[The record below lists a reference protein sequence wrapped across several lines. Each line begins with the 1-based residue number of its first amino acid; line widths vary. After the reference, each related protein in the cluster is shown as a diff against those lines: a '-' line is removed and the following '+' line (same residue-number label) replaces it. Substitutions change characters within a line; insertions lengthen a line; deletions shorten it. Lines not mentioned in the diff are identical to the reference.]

1 MPLSYL
7 LAILNPL
14 KGASMN
20 RTCLLF
26 VALLATVSIASAQE
40 VRASLTGTVTDS
52 QGAAIPGVTITAT
65 NVANNSSITQITN
78 DSGLYLTP
86 FLSPGTY
93 RLTAE
98 KAGFKR
104 YVRDGIIL
112 QVQDRARLDVV
123 LEVGEISQS
132 VTINAEVSQLQTET
146 ASRSQVIAN
155 ELISQVPTQ
164 GRNPFQIAWAAP
176 GVVKTGGWRYLR
188 SFDIAGTSNF
198 AVNGGRN
205 RENEVLLD
213 GISNVRGNRTVI
225 HVPTM
230 ESVQEFKVATNT
242 YDAQYGRT
250 GGGVVTIVTKSGT
263 NSLHGTLFENFQV
276 EELNANQTELNRAG
290 VRKPPNNINTF
301 GLQAAGPV
309 YIPKVFDGRNKLF
322 WLISYEGMRQ
332 RSADP
337 GTTTVPLQEWRG
349 GDFSSLLNAQG
360 AQVTI
365 YDPLTTAPDGSRTPF
380 AGNRLPANRINP
392 ISAEVIKNFPTPNS
406 LGDGPARIN
415 NYIYPSRWIGDMDQ
429 WIGRIDYMI
438 NAKNNFYFRY
448 GQNPFAEYRGLV
460 FMTDLNNVNPA
471 EPTGN
476 APLNRNGR
484 NWTFDWT
491 STLSPRMTFNL
502 RAGLARWE
510 ESSGNSFG
518 AGYDPRQLGFASS
531 LVSQFTKLQYP
542 RFDVGTYGNAGSDSL
557 RRIGTNDSYT
567 IQPNA
572 NLAMG
577 RHIMKFGAEA
587 RRYNDNSNNP
597 GQASGNY
604 QFRRG
609 WTQARAL
616 QADAVSGN
624 EIASFLLGY
633 PDAAWVDRNIDP
645 AQQNH
650 YWALFF
656 QDDFKVTQRLTLNL
670 GMRWDYETP
679 VQERY
684 DRALRGMDFNAASP
698 IASRVQGLNL
708 KGAVQFAGVGGQP
721 RGAFDPDRNN
731 FQPRIGAA
739 YRIGAKWVVRGGYG
753 LYYLGQNEIGAP
765 QGFSRRTNAI
775 MSTDGNLTPAVNLTN
790 AFANQPGGQLLSAIG
805 SSQGAS
811 SFLGESVTVNYLN
824 RPLPYS
830 HQYSFDI
837 ERELPGN
844 MVAEV
849 AYVGNQ
855 TRRLPISANL
865 NVLPVNEL
873 GRLAAN
879 GQIDTA
885 YYSARIAN
893 PMAGLIP
900 NNATLNGATAPR
912 QNLLYPF
919 PQYAQVTVANSPI
932 GSQRYDGF
940 QAKVSKRMGYGLT
953 FLASYGVGKTLE
965 RVTLLNQQDY
975 NLQNLDASVLE
986 KRSADQIDIPQKFTI
1001 AGVFDLPFGKGRPIG
1016 GNMHRAADYVVG
1028 GWTLNWNITYQSG
1041 WALAY
1046 PNAPQVTAGSAK
1058 LGGSEQTLDKWFDTS
1073 KWINPSTGRL
1083 VPRAETTYA
1092 LRNFPTLFSDVRVPG
1107 YQNWDISASKNF
1119 PIHEQIRAQFR
1130 FEMVNAFNR
1139 PWYTGLIGG
1148 GNDVTNAN
1156 FGRLNFVQ
1164 GNLPRFIKLNL
1175 HLYF

>member
-1 MPLSYL
+1 MKRHISFIAAAMIAAMP
-7 LAILNPL
+7 N
-14 KGASMN
+14 
-20 RTCLLF
+20 
-26 VALLATVSIASAQE
+26 VWAQE
-40 VRASLTGTVTDS
+40 VRASITGTVTDA

-65 NVANNSSITQITN
+65 NVSNNATITQVSN
-78 DSGLYLTP
+78 EAGLYLTP
-86 FLSPGTY
+86 FLTPGTY

-98 KAGFKR
+98 KQGFKR
-104 YVRDGIIL
+104 YVREGILL
-112 QVQDRARLDVV
+112 QVQDRSRLDIVM
-123 LEVGEISQS
+123 EIGEMAQS
-132 VTINAEVSQLQTET
+132 VTVNAEVSQLQTET

-176 GVVKTGGWRYLR
+176 GVIKTGGWRYLR

-263 NSLHGTLFENFQV
+263 NQLRGTIFENFQV

-290 VRKPPNNINTF
+290 VPKPPNNINTF
-301 GLQAAGPV
+301 GVQAAGPV
-309 YIPKVFDGRNKLF
+309 YLPKVFDGRNKLF

-337 GTTTVPLQEWRG
+337 GTRTMPLQEWRG
-349 GDFSSLLNAQG
+349 GDFSTLRNAQN
-360 AQVTI
+360 ALVTV
-365 YDPLTTAPDGSRTPF
+365 YDPLTTAADGTRQPF
-380 AGNRLPANRINP
+380 AGNRLPSNRINP
-392 ISAEVIKNFPTPNS
+392 IAAEVIKAFPLPNS
-406 LGDGPARIN
+406 PGDGPARIN
-415 NYIYPSRWIGDMDQ
+415 NFIFPSRWIGDMDQ
-429 WIGRIDYMI
+429 WIGRLDYII
-438 NAKNNFYFRY
+438 NSKNTFYFRY
-448 GQNPFAEYRGLV
+448 GQNPFQEYRGLV
-460 FMTDLNNVNPA
+460 FITDLNQVNPA

-476 APLNRNGR
+476 APLIRNGR

-510 ESSGNSFG
+510 ENTGNSFG

-531 LVSQFTKLQYP
+531 LVSQFNQLQYP
-542 RFDVGTYGNAGSDSL
+542 RFNLSTYGSAGADRL
-557 RRIGTNDSYT
+557 LNIGTNDAYT

-577 RHIMKFGAEA
+577 RHLMKFGAEG

-597 GQASGNY
+597 GLASGQY
-604 QFRRG
+604 DFTRQ

-624 EIASFLLGY
+624 EVASFLLGY
-633 PDAAWVDRNIDP
+633 PGSAFVDKNIAP
-645 AQQNH
+645 AQRNH
-650 YWALFF
+650 YFAFFF
-656 QDDFKVTQRLTLNL
+656 QDDFKVNQRLTLNL
-670 GMRWDYETP
+670 GLRWDYEQP
-679 VQERY
+679 LVERY
-684 DRALRGMDFNAASP
+684 DRALRGMDLNVASP
-698 IASRVQGLNL
+698 IANRVTGLNL
-708 KGAVQFAGVGGQP
+708 KGAVQFANVGGQP
-721 RGAFDPDRNN
+721 RGAFEPDKNN

-739 YRIGAKWVVRGGYG
+739 YRIGSKWVIRGGYG
-753 LYYLGQNEIGAP
+753 IYYLGQNEIGAA

-775 MSTDGNLTPAVNLTN
+775 VTTDGNLTPAVNLTN
-790 AFANQPGGQLLSAIG
+790 AFANQAGGNLLAAVG
-805 SSQGAS
+805 SSLGAA
-811 SFLGESVTVNYLN
+811 SFLGEGVTVNNLN

-849 AYVGNQ
+849 AYVGNI
-855 TRRLPISANL
+855 TKKLPLSANL

-873 GRLAAN
+873 GRVTSTGAV
-879 GQIDTA
+879 DTA

-893 PMAGLIP
+893 PLQGLIP
-900 NNATLNGATAPR
+900 NNAGLNGATIPR

-919 PQYAQVTVANSPI
+919 PQYSQVTLANNPI
-932 GSQRYDGF
+932 GSQRYDGL

-953 FLASYGVGKTLE
+953 FLASYGMGKTLE
-965 RVTLLNQQDY
+965 KVTLLNQQNF
-975 NLQNLDASVLE
+975 NLNNVDSSVLE
-986 KRSADQIDIPQKFTI
+986 KRSANQIDLPQKFTI
-1001 AGVFDLPFGKGRPIG
+1001 AGVYDLPFGKGRPIG
-1016 GNMHRAADYVVG
+1016 GNWGRAADLVAG
-1028 GWTLNWNITYQSG
+1028 GWILNWNITYQSG
-1041 WALAY
+1041 WAVDY
-1046 PNAPQVTAGSAK
+1046 PNAPQVAAGSAK
-1058 LGGSEQTLDKWFDTS
+1058 LDSGAQTPDKWFNTDL
-1073 KWINPSTGRL
+1073 WINPSTGRL

-1107 YQNWDISASKNF
+1107 YKNWDISAAKNF
-1119 PIHEQIRAQFR
+1119 PIHEEIRLQFR
-1130 FEMVNAFNR
+1130 FEMVNAFNT
-1139 PWYTGLIGG
+1139 PWFTGLISGG
-1148 GNDVTNAN
+1148 SDVTNAN
-1156 FGRLNFVQ
+1156 FGRLNFSQ

>member
-1 MPLSYL
+1 MKKIL
-7 LAILNPL
+7 LL
-14 KGASMN
+14 
-20 RTCLLF
+20 LLF
-26 VALLATVSIASAQE
+26 AFAPVTFAQE
-40 VRASLTGTVTDS
+40 VRASITGTVTDS
-52 QGAAIPGVTITAT
+52 QGASIPGVTITAV
-65 NVANNSSITQITN
+65 NVANNASTTQVTN
-78 DSGLYLTP
+78 AAGLYLTP
-86 FLSPGTY
+86 FLTPGTY

-98 KAGFKR
+98 KQGFKR
-104 YVRDGIIL
+104 YVREGIIL
-112 QVQDRARLDVV
+112 QVQDRSRLDITM
-123 LEVGEISQS
+123 EVGEIAQS
-132 VTINAEVSQLQTET
+132 VTVNAEVSQLQTES
-146 ASRSQVIAN
+146 ASRAQVIAN

-263 NSLHGTLFENFQV
+263 NQLHGTVFEDFQV

-290 VRKPPNNINTF
+290 TRKPPNNINTF
-301 GLQAAGPV
+301 GAQAAGPV
-309 YIPKVFDGRNKLF
+309 YIPKVFDGRNRLF

-337 GTTTVPLQEWRG
+337 GTGTMPLDAWRG

-365 YDPLTTAPDGSRTPF
+365 YDPLTTAADGTRTPF
-380 AGNRLPANRINP
+380 AGNRLPGNRINP
-392 ISAEVIKNFPTPNS
+392 VSANVIKTLPLPNS
-406 LGDGPARIN
+406 PGDGAARIN
-415 NYIYPSRWIGDMDQ
+415 NYIYPSRWIGNMDQ
-429 WIGRIDYMI
+429 WIGRMDWMI
-438 NAKNNFYFRY
+438 NSKNNFYFRY
-448 GQNPFAEYRGLV
+448 GQNPFSEYRGLV
-460 FMTDLNNVNPA
+460 FMTDLKQPNVA

-476 APLNRNGR
+476 APLIRNGR

-510 ESSGNSFG
+510 ETTGSSFG

-531 LVSQFTKLQYP
+531 LVSQFTQLQYP
-542 RFDVGTYGNAGSDSL
+542 RFELGTYGP
-557 RRIGTNDSYT
+557 IGANRLLNLATNDAYT
-567 IQPNA
+567 VQPNA
-572 NLAMG
+572 NLAIG
-577 RHIMKFGAEA
+577 RHLMKFGAEG

-597 GQASGNY
+597 GQASGAY
-604 QFRRG
+604 TFSRA

-624 EIASFLLGY
+624 ELASFLLGY
-633 PDAAWVDRNIDP
+633 PASAFVDRNIAP
-645 AQQNH
+645 AQRNQ
-650 YWALFF
+650 YFAVFF
-656 QDDFKVTQRLTLNL
+656 QDDFKVSQRLTLNL
-670 GMRWDYETP
+670 GLRWDYETP
-679 VQERY
+679 AVERY
-684 DRALRGMDFNAASP
+684 NRALRGLDFSAASP
-698 IASRVQGLNL
+698 IASKVAGLNL
-708 KGAVQFAGVGGQP
+708 KGAVQFAGANGQP
-721 RGAFDPDRNN
+721 RGAFAPDRNN

-739 YRIGAKWVVRGGYG
+739 YRLGTKWVLRGGYG
-753 LYYLGQNEIGAP
+753 LYYLGQNELGAA
-765 QGFSRRTNAI
+765 QGFSRRTDAVV
-775 MSTDGNLTPAVNLTN
+775 STDGNLTPAVNLTN
-790 AFANQPGGQLLSAIG
+790 PFANLPGGQLLSAVG
-805 SSQGAS
+805 NSLGAA
-811 SFLGESVTVNYLN
+811 SFLGEAVTVNYLN

-837 ERELPGN
+837 ERELPGG
-844 MVAEV
+844 MLAEV

-855 TRRLPISANL
+855 TRKLPMAAAL

-873 GRLAAN
+873 GRTTSTGAVDA
-879 GQIDTA
+879 G
-885 YYSARIAN
+885 YYSARIPN

-900 NNATLNGATAPR
+900 NNASLNGATAPR
-912 QNLLYPF
+912 QNLLYPY
-919 PQYAQVTVANSPI
+919 PQFSQVALGNIPMGT
-932 GSQRYDGF
+932 QRYDGF

-953 FLASYGVGKTLE
+953 FLASYGIGKTLE
-965 RVTLLNQQDY
+965 RVTLLNNQDF
-975 NLQNLDASVLE
+975 NFADPQASKIE
-986 KRSADQIDIPQKFTI
+986 KRSANQIDLPQKFTI

-1016 GNMHRAADYVVG
+1016 GSMNRAADMIAG
-1028 GWTLNWNITYQSG
+1028 GWTLNWNVTYQSG
-1041 WALAY
+1041 WALDY
-1046 PNAPQVTAGSAK
+1046 PNAPQFTGGSAK
-1058 LGGSEQTLDKWFDTS
+1058 LGGGERTLDKWFDTS
-1073 KWINPSTGRL
+1073 KWVNTSTGRL

-1119 PIHEQIRAQFR
+1119 PIHEQVRLQFR

-1156 FGRLNFVQ
+1156 FGRMNFVQ

-1175 HLYF
+1175 HLFF

>member
-1 MPLSYL
+1 M
-7 LAILNPL
+7 LAMV
-14 KGASMN
+14 G
-20 RTCLLF
+20 T
-26 VALLATVSIASAQE
+26 ASAQE
-40 VRASLTGTVTDS
+40 VRASITGTVTDS

-65 NVANNSSITQITN
+65 NVGNNATISQVSN
-78 DSGLYLTP
+78 EAGLFLAP
-86 FLSPGTY
+86 FLAPGTY

-98 KAGFKR
+98 KQGFKR
-104 YVRDGIIL
+104 YVREGIVL
-112 QVQDRARLDVV
+112 QVQDRSRLDIVM
-123 LEVGEISQS
+123 EIGEMAQS
-132 VTINAEVSQLQTET
+132 VTVNAEVSQLQTET

-263 NSLHGTLFENFQV
+263 NQLHGTIFENFQV

-301 GLQAAGPV
+301 GAQAAGPV
-309 YIPKVFDGRNKLF
+309 YLPKVFDGRNKLF

-337 GTTTVPLQEWRG
+337 GTGTLPLQEWRG
-349 GDFSSLLNAQG
+349 GDFSTLRNAQN
-360 AQVTI
+360 ALVSV
-365 YDPLTTAPDGSRTPF
+365 YDPLTTAADGTRQPF

-392 ISAEVIKNFPTPNS
+392 ISAEVLKFFPTPNS

-415 NYIYPSRWIGDMDQ
+415 NYIYPSRWIGDMNQ
-429 WIGRIDYMI
+429 WIGRLDWMI
-438 NAKNNFYFRY
+438 NPNNNFYFRY
-448 GQNPFAEYRGLV
+448 GQNPFSEYRGLV
-460 FMTDLNNVNPA
+460 FITDLNQVNPA

-476 APLNRNGR
+476 APLIRNGR

-510 ESSGNSFG
+510 EQTGSSFG
-518 AGYDPRQLGFASS
+518 ANYDPRQLGFASS
-531 LVSQFTKLQYP
+531 LVSQFTQLQFP
-542 RFDVGTYGNAGSDSL
+542 RFALGTYGNAGADRL
-557 RRIGTNDSYT
+557 LNLGTNDSYT
-567 IQPNA
+567 VQPNA
-572 NLAMG
+572 NLALG
-577 RHIMKFGAEA
+577 KHLMKFGAEG

-597 GQASGNY
+597 GQAAGAY
-604 QFRRG
+604 TFTRQ

-624 EIASFLLGY
+624 ELASFLLGY
-633 PDAAWVDRNIDP
+633 PQSGFVDKNIAP
-645 AQQNH
+645 AQRNH
-650 YWALFF
+650 YFAFFF

-670 GMRWDYETP
+670 GMRWDYEQP
-679 VQERY
+679 LVERY

-698 IASRVQGLNL
+698 IANRVTGLNL
-708 KGAVQFAGVGGQP
+708 KGAVQFANVGGQP
-721 RGAFDPDRNN
+721 RGAFEPDKNN

-739 YRIGAKWVVRGGYG
+739 YRIGSKWVVRGGYG
-753 LYYLGQNEIGAP
+753 LYYLGQNEIGAA
-765 QGFSRRTNAI
+765 QGFSRRTDMVA
-775 MSTDGNLTPAVNLTN
+775 STDGNLTPAVNLTN
-790 AFANQPGGQLLSAIG
+790 PFANLPGGNLLAAVG
-805 SSQGAS
+805 SSLGAS

-824 RPLPYS
+824 RQLPYS

-849 AYVGNQ
+849 AYVGNI
-855 TRRLPISANL
+855 TKRLPISANQ

-873 GRLAAN
+873 GRVTSTGAV
-879 GQIDTA
+879 DTA

-900 NNATLNGATAPR
+900 NNATLNGATIPR

-919 PQYAQVTVANSPI
+919 PQYNQVTVANAPI
-932 GSQRYDGF
+932 GSQRYDGL

-953 FLASYGVGKTLE
+953 FLASYGMGKTLE
-965 RVTLLNQQDY
+965 KVTLLNQQDF
-975 NLQNLDASVLE
+975 NLTNLDASVLE
-986 KRSADQIDIPQKFTI
+986 KRSANQIDLPQKFTI
-1001 AGVFDLPFGKGRPIG
+1001 AGVYDLPFGKGRPIG
-1016 GNMHRAADYVVG
+1016 SNWGRAADLVG
-1028 GWTLNWNITYQSG
+1028 GGWILNWNITYQSG
-1041 WALAY
+1041 WAVDY
-1046 PNAPQVTAGSAK
+1046 PNAPQVAAGSAK
-1058 LGGSEQTLDKWFDTS
+1058 LDSGSQSPDKWFNTDL
-1073 KWINPSTGRL
+1073 WVNPSTGRL
-1083 VPRAETTYA
+1083 VPRAETTFA

-1107 YQNWDISASKNF
+1107 YQNWDISAAKNF
-1119 PIHEQIRAQFR
+1119 PIHEQIRLQFR

-1139 PWYTGLIGG
+1139 PWFTGLIGG